1 MLQGYTVQH
10 RKYSQW
16 FKITLNG
23 VSVQISCS
31 VMSNSL
37 WLHGLQ
43 HAWPLCQPTLGVYPN
58 SSPMNWWCHP
68 TISSSVAPSP
78 SAFNLSQHQGL
89 FNWFSSF
96 HQVAKVLELQLQHQS
111 FQMNIQDYFP
121 LGWNDWISLLS
132 KGLLRVFSNTTVQ
145 KHQFFSSSTFFM
157 IQLSHPYMTT
167 EKTIALTRRTFVGK
181 VLPLLFNMLSRLVIT
196 FFQGASVF

>member
-10 RKYSQW
+10 REYSQW

-37 WLHGLQ
+37 WLHELQ
-43 HAWPLCQPTLGVYPN
+43 HAWPPCRPTPGVYPN

-68 TISSSVAPSP
+68 TISSSIAPS
-78 SAFNLSQHQGL
+78 SAFNLSQHQGF

-96 HQVAKVLELQLQHQS
+96 HQVAKVLEFS
-111 FQMNIQDYFP
+111 FS
-121 LGWNDWISLLS
+121 ISPS
-132 KGLLRVFSNTTVQ
+132 NKYSGLISFIEFLKIKKFSYN
-145 KHQFFSSSTFFM
+145 F
-157 IQLSHPYMTT
+157 
-167 EKTIALTRRTFVGK
+167 
-181 VLPLLFNMLSRLVIT
+181 
-196 FFQGASVF
+196 